1 MNYKSKLITIRTEAN
16 QATIDIDGTIGEG
29 WFEEGNTIETVRRDI
44 EAVSALKAD
53 KITVNVSS
61 LGGDYYHGVGIHNVL
76 KQSSA
81 QIEVNI
87 MGYTASAGTLISIA
101 GDTVKM
107 ADNVMFLVHQAW
119 TGMLGNAT
127 ELRALAEELDAIDL
141 NQARMYATAT
151 GRSEE
156 EILELMAADNG
167 NGKWLTAEEAKEWGF
182 VDEVYTATKVAASVD
197 KVAAKALKIELPKI
211 DNKKFHME
219 ILNTINEK
227 LDKVMAS
234 FSRAD
239 KEQDESQPV
248 ETVVSAEELE
258 TINGR
263 IDSLSEVIEG
273 YKAQVVELEA
283 EKVDFEAKVSELES
297 KVSEYEAKLAN
308 GIDTSGEGGKEKPSA
323 NVSAADNLAK
333 LLK

>member
-16 QATIDIDGTIGEG
+16 EAIIDIDGTIGEG

-53 KITVNVSS
+53 KIIVNVSS

-156 EILELMAADNG
+156 EILELMSADNG

-197 KVAAKALKIELPKI
+197 KVAAKALKIELPKNQNKEMDFKTI
-211 DNKKFHME
+211 MAELKDIKDNILAKKDAG
-219 ILNTINEK
+219 NE
-227 LDKVMAS
+227 
-234 FSRAD
+234 
-239 KEQDESQPV
+239 PV
-248 ETVVSAEELE
+248 EPTPAEPTVSAEELA
-258 TINGR
+258 TINAE
-263 IDSLSEVIEG
+263 ITTLKELTEG
-273 YKAQVVELEA
+273 YKAQVEELEA

-323 NVSAADNLAK
+323 NIEAANQLATIFK
-333 LLK
+333 